1 MRQAPATYP
10 AGGRSLPM
18 TKPQADVRP
27 TALVVDDDAILRMDA
42 AEILEQAG
50 FRTLEAVDGDEALT
64 VLEQRHLEVALLF
77 SDVEMPGSRDGFA
90 LAREVAVKWPAI
102 SIVIASGRIM
112 PLDGQMPDGA
122 RFIGKPFSAE
132 VVHGHLR
139 EIIPEQR
146 QPEALQG

>member
-1 MRQAPATYP
+1 MIT
-10 AGGRSLPM
+10 
-18 TKPQADVRP
+18 PQADVRP
-27 TALVVDDDAILRMDA
+27 TALVVDDDAILRMDV

-50 FRTLEAVDGDEALT
+50 FRTLDAEDGDEAMT
-64 VLEQRHLEVALLF
+64 VLEQHHLDVTLLF

-102 SIVIASGRIM
+102 SIVVASGRLV
-112 PLDGQMPDGA
+112 PLDGEMPEGA

-139 EIIPEQR
+139 EMIPDHR
-146 QPEALQG
+146 KPEALQN